1 LPDLTSF
8 ACCLVWF
15 IVADN
20 HWFSFSY
27 QVRQGQLDDF
37 VRSVKAAAP
46 RLVLSQFEAAEV
58 VRFAA
63 APAQALTA
71 MQGQE
76 SPILSPGEDSSD
88 TGALL
93 TRVYLAATAGL
104 LGGVES
110 AMGLISVI
118 LDPRLPLP
126 LDVVITPKT
135 PHVPSAYEDVSESP
149 IAPGEDGDLATLTPS
164 LSPLARPPVARKLLI
179 QPSSPEPVTHFS
191 RQSPEGQPPGIEAPS
206 STAQKIGDQEEESVS
221 NEGMVQKVLKE
232 EQKEEKE
239 EAEEAYDDDY
249 EEDVSD
255 EESDGQ
261 APKSTLFSNTF
272 VHPDSASRESIVAD
286 TDAETDSQLAH
297 GMPERAGKRV
307 ALTKDEL
314 SVLPFSKG
322 NAPEDMKELEDKVPS
337 GGVEVLEQVIADGSP
352 EQRADISELAEG
364 SKQTVDSDVKQEETT
379 RLAYEDQ
386 EDEAELHRFEAL
398 LHQRND
404 ARVGIMQAV
413 RGAFRELRKAND
425 DDAEVALHACP
436 AFVISMVW
444 LWRYYGVVI
453 AKNPCVVIN
462 PSPGRLSWTQA
473 ASAAIAS
480 ARSNTCDVCV
490 RSPAMI

>member
-1 LPDLTSF
+1 
-8 ACCLVWF
+8 
-15 IVADN
+15 
-20 HWFSFSY
+20 
-27 QVRQGQLDDF
+27 
-37 VRSVKAAAP
+37 VKAAAP

-76 SPILSPGEDSSD
+76 SPTLSRGEESSD

-104 LGGVES
+104 LTGVES

-126 LDVVITPKT
+126 LDVVVTPKT
-135 PHVPSAYEDVSESP
+135 PQAPSAYGDVSESP

-164 LSPLARPPVARKLLI
+164 LSPLARPPVARKLLVP
-179 QPSSPEPVTHFS
+179 PSSPEPVDRLS
-191 RQSPEGQPPGIEAPS
+191 RHAPGGQPPGTEAPS
-206 STAQKIGDQEEESVS
+206 STAQKTGEHEEES
-221 NEGMVQKVLKE
+221 NLKDEGMARNLLTE

-239 EAEEAYDDDY
+239 ESEDAYDDDY

-255 EESDGQ
+255 EERDDQ

-297 GMPERAGKRV
+297 GMPEEAGNSV

-314 SVLPFSKG
+314 SVLPFSEG

-337 GGVEVLEQVIADGSP
+337 GGVGVVEQVITDGSP
-352 EQRADISELAEG
+352 EQRADISELTAD

-425 DDAEVALHACP
+425 DDAEVVLHVCP

-444 LWRYYGVVI
+444 LWR
-453 AKNPCVVIN
+453 
-462 PSPGRLSWTQA
+462 
-473 ASAAIAS
+473 
-480 ARSNTCDVCV
+480 
-490 RSPAMI
+490 